1 MKIISKK
8 EYLKAKKIFFIGSFI
23 LVIVNIILMLFTNSV
38 SFHSL
43 NDEKVISTNFIN
55 PLIIKNEIVIP
66 VIAFVFS
73 ILTLSF
79 ILISLLIKKELFEN
93 LSTIFSL
100 LTGIITLST
109 LFIKGSVINPLLIII
124 GSIYFLIFIILFL
137 TLYFEKNSLFKMN

>member
-8 EYLKAKKIFFIGSFI
+8 EYFKSKKIFFIESFI

-109 LFIKGSVINPLLIII
+109 LFIKGIVINPLLIII

>member
-8 EYLKAKKIFFIGSFI
+8 EYFKSKKIFFIGSFI